1 MMDVKRFLLEG
12 RAPTGLQRFTVGRQ
26 EYAASAGYQPKKVS
40 YAILL
45 YSISIYIYMWCIYV
59 CIYVYIYVCMY
70 SSMNVYRVCSF
81 FYYIFT

>member
-40 YAILL
+40 YVILL
-45 YSISIYIYMWCIYV
+45 YSISIYIYGYICGAYM
-59 CIYVYIYVCMY
+59 YVYMYVLY
-70 SSMNVYRVCSF
+70 LV
-81 FYYIFT
+81 